1 MKVIFVLQ
9 DSLIRAALG
18 CYGGTSI
25 PTPNFDRLAR
35 RGITFDQHYAGSL
48 PCMPARREMHT
59 GRMNFLHRSWGPLEP
74 FDDSIA
80 EILQANGIY
89 THLISDHYHYWE
101 DGGSSYHNRYNSWE
115 FIRGQEW
122 DKWKAMVEP
131 PLERFRRDFH
141 PMQFSETRTDGR
153 VQHLVNREF
162 MRDEQD
168 YCTPRSYD
176 AAFDFLETN
185 RDADNWFLHIEL
197 FDPHEPFHAPE
208 RFRKMFPTG
217 YEGPVMEWPRYK
229 KVEETAG
236 EVAEIR
242 ANYAALLAMCDE
254 YFGRLLDY
262 MDEHNM
268 WDDTAL
274 VMTTDHGIL
283 LGEHE
288 WWIKCRMPF
297 YDEVAHIPMV
307 IYHPEFAQHAGERRS
322 ALTQTIDLMPTFLD
336 WFDVDIPHRVEGH
349 RLNNTLAKDE
359 KVRDAAIF
367 GMFGAA
373 TNIADGRYVY
383 FRYPEDMTAHELYEY
398 TLMPMRQKS
407 LMDKDDLRGAT
418 LTESFAFTDGVPVLK
433 LPARRN
439 AAGQPSGHPGQGAY
453 DDTAT
458 VLYDMSADPGQ
469 ATPIDDPAVVQR
481 LETSMVD
488 ILTRNEAPPEAFTRL
503 GFTPPNR
510 SQ

>member
-1 MKVIFVLQ
+1 
-9 DSLIRAALG
+9 
-18 CYGGTSI
+18 
-25 PTPNFDRLAR
+25 
-35 RGITFDQHYAGSL
+35 
-48 PCMPARREMHT
+48 
-59 GRMNFLHRSWGPLEP
+59 
-74 FDDSIA
+74 
-80 EILQANGIY
+80 
-89 THLISDHYHYWE
+89 
-101 DGGSSYHNRYNSWE
+101 
-115 FIRGQEW
+115 
-122 DKWKAMVEP
+122 
-131 PLERFRRDFH
+131 
-141 PMQFSETRTDGR
+141 
-153 VQHLVNREF
+153 
-162 MRDEQD
+162 
-168 YCTPRSYD
+168 
-176 AAFDFLETN
+176 
-185 RDADNWFLHIEL
+185 
-197 FDPHEPFHAPE
+197 
-208 RFRKMFPTG
+208 MFPTG

-307 IYHPEFAQHAGERRS
+307 IYHPEFAQDAGERRS

-336 WFDVDIPHRVEGH
+336 WFDVDVPHRVEGH

-407 LMDKDDLRGAT
+407 LMDKDDLREAT
-418 LTESFAFTDGVPVLK
+418 LTDSFAFTDGVPVLK

-453 DDTAT
+453 DDTTT
-458 VLYDMSADPGQ
+458 VLYDMSVDPGQ

-481 LETSMVD
+481 LETSMVE

-503 GFTPPNR
+503 GFTPPTR